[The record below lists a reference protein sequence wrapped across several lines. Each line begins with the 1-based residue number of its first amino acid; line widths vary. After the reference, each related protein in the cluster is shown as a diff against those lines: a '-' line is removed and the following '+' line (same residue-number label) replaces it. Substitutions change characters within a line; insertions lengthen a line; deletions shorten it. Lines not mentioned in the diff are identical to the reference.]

1 MFSLLVNLKTES
13 DENLVVNYQ
22 NTKNNLV
29 VGELFK
35 RHSLMCFTVCV
46 KYLKDEDAAHD
57 ATMSIFEKLFTDLQK
72 HQINNFKS
80 WLHTVCKNHC
90 LILLRKPNV
99 LVSLNE
105 DEGENENL
113 FMQLSNILNHE
124 DDKQEKEEKLQAV
137 ENAILGLKD
146 KQKQCIELFYLKQK
160 SYVEIAAIT
169 GYTENE
175 VKSYIQNGKR
185 NLKII
190 LEQKGITIGLAL
202 FLWIQI
208 RA

>member
-1 MFSLLVNLKTES
+1 LLIDIKTQS
-13 DENLVVNYQ
+13 DENLVINYQ

-35 RHSLMCFTVCV
+35 RHSLMCYAVCM
-46 KYLKDEDAAHD
+46 KYLKNDDAAND
-57 ATMSIFEKLFTDLQK
+57 ATMNIFEKLFTDLQK

-99 LVSLNE
+99 LVSI
-105 DEGENENL
+105 DESEEENSHL
-113 FMQLSNILNHE
+113 FMQLSNVLNH
-124 DDKQEKEEKLQAV
+124 DDNKHEKEEKLQV
-137 ENAILGLKD
+137 LEQSIFELKD
-146 KQKQCIELFYLKQK
+146 KQRECIELFFLKQK
-160 SYVEIAAIT
+160 SYQEISKQT

-185 NLKII
+185 NLKIL
-190 LEQKGITIGLAL
+190 LEQKGITMGLAL
-202 FLWIQI
+202 LLWIH
-208 RA
+208 

>member
-1 MFSLLVNLKTES
+1 LLVNLKTES

-35 RHSLMCFTVCV
+35 RHSLLCFTVCV

-57 ATMSIFEKLFTDLQK
+57 ATMNIFEKLFIDLQK
-72 HQINNFKS
+72 HQITNFKS

-99 LVSLNE
+99 LVSINE
-105 DEGENENL
+105 DEEENENL

-169 GYTENE
+169 GYSENE

>member
-1 MFSLLVNLKTES
+1 MLIDIKTQS
-13 DENLVVNYQ
+13 DENLVINYQ

-35 RHSLMCFTVCV
+35 RHSLMCYAVCM
-46 KYLKDEDAAHD
+46 KYLKNEDAAHD
-57 ATMSIFEKLFTDLQK
+57 ATMNIFEKLFSDLQK

-99 LVSLNE
+99 LVSI
-105 DEGENENL
+105 DESEEENSHL
-113 FMQLSNILNHE
+113 FMQLANVLNH
-124 DDKQEKEEKLQAV
+124 DDYKHEKEEKLQV
-137 ENAILGLKD
+137 LEQSIIELKD
-146 KQKQCIELFYLKQK
+146 KQRECIELFFLKQK
-160 SYVEIAAIT
+160 SYQEISKQT

-185 NLKII
+185 NLKIL
-190 LEQKGITIGLAL
+190 LEQKGITMGLAL
-202 FLWIQI
+202 LLWIH
-208 RA
+208 

>member
-57 ATMSIFEKLFTDLQK
+57 ATMNIFEKLFIDLQK
-72 HQINNFKS
+72 HQIINFKS

-99 LVSLNE
+99 LVSINE
-105 DEGENENL
+105 DEEENENL
-113 FMQLSNILNHE
+113 FMQLSNILNHD
-124 DDKQEKEEKLQAV
+124 DDKQENEEKLQAV

>member
-1 MFSLLVNLKTES
+1 MLVNLKTES

-46 KYLKDEDAAHD
+46 KYLRDEDAAHD
-57 ATMSIFEKLFTDLQK
+57 ATMNIFEKLFNDLQK

-99 LVSLNE
+99 LVSINE
-105 DEGENENL
+105 DEEENENL
-113 FMQLSNILNHE
+113 FMQLSNILNHD

-160 SYVEIAAIT
+160 SYVEIADIT

>member
-1 MFSLLVNLKTES
+1 LLVNLKTES
-13 DENLVVNYQ
+13 DEKLVVNYQ

-35 RHSLMCFTVCV
+35 RHSLMCFTICV
-46 KYLKDEDAAHD
+46 KYLKDEDSAKD
-57 ATMSIFEKLFTDLQK
+57 ATMNIFEKLFIDLNK
-72 HQINNFKS
+72 HQITNFKS
-80 WLHTVCKNHC
+80 WLYTVCKNHC
-90 LILLRKPNV
+90 FILLRKPNV
-99 LVSLNE
+99 LVSINNSE
-105 DEGENENL
+105 EENENL
-113 FMQLSNILNHE
+113 FMQLANILNQE
-124 DDKQEKEEKLQAV
+124 DYKEEKEEKLLAV
-137 ENAILGLKD
+137 ENAIYALKD

-160 SYVEIAAIT
+160 SYTEIAKAT
-169 GYTENE
+169 GYSENE

-190 LEQKGITIGLAL
+190 LEQKGITIGIAL

>member
-1 MFSLLVNLKTES
+1 LLVNLKTES

-57 ATMSIFEKLFTDLQK
+57 ATMNIFEKLFTDLQK
-72 HQINNFKS
+72 HQITNFKS

-99 LVSLNE
+99 LVSINE
-105 DEGENENL
+105 DEEENENL

-190 LEQKGITIGLAL
+190 LEQQGITIGLAL

>member
-1 MFSLLVNLKTES
+1 MFSLLIDLKTQS
-13 DENLVVNYQ
+13 DENLVINYQ

-35 RHSLMCFTVCV
+35 RHSLMCYAVCM
-46 KYLKDEDAAHD
+46 KYLKNEDAAHD
-57 ATMSIFEKLFTDLQK
+57 ATMNIFEKLFTDLQK

-99 LVSLNE
+99 LVSI
-105 DEGENENL
+105 DESEEENSHL
-113 FMQLSNILNHE
+113 FMQLANVLNHE
-124 DDKQEKEEKLQAV
+124 DNKQEKEEKLQV
-137 ENAILGLKD
+137 LEQIIIELKD
-146 KQKQCIELFYLKQK
+146 KQRECIELFFLKQK
-160 SYVEIAAIT
+160 SYQEISKQT

-185 NLKII
+185 NLKIL
-190 LEQKGITIGLAL
+190 LEQKGITMGLAL
-202 FLWIQI
+202 LLWIH
-208 RA
+208 

>member
-1 MFSLLVNLKTES
+1 MLIDLKTQS
-13 DENLVVNYQ
+13 DENLVINYQ

-35 RHSLMCFTVCV
+35 RHSLMCYTVCI
-46 KYLKDEDAAHD
+46 KYLKNDDAAHD
-57 ATMSIFEKLFTDLQK
+57 ATMNIFEKLFNDLQK

-99 LVSLNE
+99 LISI
-105 DEGENENL
+105 DESEEENSHL
-113 FMQLSNILNHE
+113 FMQLSNVLNH
-124 DDKQEKEEKLQAV
+124 DDNKHEKEEKLQV
-137 ENAILGLKD
+137 LEQSIFELKN
-146 KQKQCIELFYLKQK
+146 KQRECIELFFLKQK
-160 SYVEIAAIT
+160 SYQEISKQT

-185 NLKII
+185 NLKIL
-190 LEQKGITIGLAL
+190 LEQKGITMGLAL
-202 FLWIQI
+202 LLWIH
-208 RA
+208 

>member
-1 MFSLLVNLKTES
+1 MFSLLIDLKTQS
-13 DENLVVNYQ
+13 DENLVINYQ

-35 RHSLMCFTVCV
+35 RHSLMCYAVCM
-46 KYLKDEDAAHD
+46 KYLKNEDAAHD
-57 ATMSIFEKLFTDLQK
+57 ATMNIFEKLFTDLQK

-99 LVSLNE
+99 LVSI
-105 DEGENENL
+105 DESEEENSHL
-113 FMQLSNILNHE
+113 FMQLANVLNHE
-124 DDKQEKEEKLQAV
+124 DNKHEKEEKLQV
-137 ENAILGLKD
+137 LEQSIIELKD
-146 KQKQCIELFYLKQK
+146 KQRECIELFFLQQK
-160 SYVEIAAIT
+160 SYQEISKQT

-185 NLKII
+185 NLKIL
-190 LEQKGITIGLAL
+190 LEQKGITMGLAL
-202 FLWIQI
+202 LLWIH
-208 RA
+208 

>member
-1 MFSLLVNLKTES
+1 MLIDIKTQS
-13 DENLVVNYQ
+13 DENLVINYQ

-35 RHSLMCFTVCV
+35 RHSLMCYAVCM
-46 KYLKDEDAAHD
+46 KYLKNDDAAHD
-57 ATMSIFEKLFTDLQK
+57 ATMNIFEKLFTDLQK

-99 LVSLNE
+99 LVSI
-105 DEGENENL
+105 DESEEENSHL
-113 FMQLSNILNHE
+113 FMQLANILNHE
-124 DDKQEKEEKLQAV
+124 DNKHEKEEKLQV
-137 ENAILGLKD
+137 LEQSIIELKD
-146 KQKQCIELFYLKQK
+146 KQRECIELFFLKQK
-160 SYVEIAAIT
+160 SYQEISTLT

-185 NLKII
+185 NLKIL
-190 LEQKGITIGLAL
+190 LEQKGITMGLAL
-202 FLWIQI
+202 LLWIH
-208 RA
+208 

>member
-1 MFSLLVNLKTES
+1 MLIDIKTQS
-13 DENLVVNYQ
+13 DENLVINYQ

-35 RHSLMCFTVCV
+35 RHSLMCYGVCM
-46 KYLKDEDAAHD
+46 KYLKNDDAAHD
-57 ATMSIFEKLFTDLQK
+57 ATMNIFEKLFTDLQK

-99 LVSLNE
+99 LVSI
-105 DEGENENL
+105 DESEEENSHL
-113 FMQLSNILNHE
+113 FMQLANVLNHE
-124 DDKQEKEEKLQAV
+124 DNKHEKEEKLQV
-137 ENAILGLKD
+137 LEQSIIELKD
-146 KQKQCIELFYLKQK
+146 KQRECIELFFLKQK
-160 SYVEIAAIT
+160 SYQEISKQT

-185 NLKII
+185 NLKIL
-190 LEQKGITIGLAL
+190 LEQKGITMGLAL
-202 FLWIQI
+202 LLWIH
-208 RA
+208 

>member
-57 ATMSIFEKLFTDLQK
+57 ATMNIFEKLFIDLQK
-72 HQINNFKS
+72 HQITNFKS

-99 LVSLNE
+99 LVSINE
-105 DEGENENL
+105 DEEENENL
-113 FMQLSNILNHE
+113 FMQLSNILNHD

-137 ENAILGLKD
+137 ENAILSLKD

>member
-57 ATMSIFEKLFTDLQK
+57 ATMNIFEKLFIDLQK
-72 HQINNFKS
+72 HQITNFKS

-99 LVSLNE
+99 LVSINE
-105 DEGENENL
+105 DEEENENL
-113 FMQLSNILNHE
+113 FMQLSNILNHD
-124 DDKQEKEEKLQAV
+124 DDKQEREEKLQAV

-169 GYTENE
+169 GYSENE

>member
-1 MFSLLVNLKTES
+1 MLIDIKTQS
-13 DENLVVNYQ
+13 DENLVINYQ

-35 RHSLMCFTVCV
+35 RHSLMCYAVCM
-46 KYLKDEDAAHD
+46 KYLKNEDAAHD
-57 ATMSIFEKLFTDLQK
+57 ATMNIFEKLFTDLQK

-99 LVSLNE
+99 LVSI
-105 DEGENENL
+105 DESEEENSHL
-113 FMQLSNILNHE
+113 FMQLSNVLNH
-124 DDKQEKEEKLQAV
+124 DDNKHEKEEKLQV
-137 ENAILGLKD
+137 LEQSIFELKN
-146 KQKQCIELFYLKQK
+146 KQRECIELFFLKQK
-160 SYVEIAAIT
+160 SYQEISTLT

-185 NLKII
+185 NLKIL
-190 LEQKGITIGLAL
+190 LEQKGITMGLAL
-202 FLWIQI
+202 LLWIH
-208 RA
+208 

>member
-1 MFSLLVNLKTES
+1 LLIDIKTQS
-13 DENLVVNYQ
+13 DENLVINYQ

-35 RHSLMCFTVCV
+35 RHSLMCYAVCM
-46 KYLKDEDAAHD
+46 KYLKNDDAAHD
-57 ATMSIFEKLFTDLQK
+57 ATMNIFEKLFTDLQK

-99 LVSLNE
+99 LVSI
-105 DEGENENL
+105 DESEEENSHL
-113 FMQLSNILNHE
+113 FMQLVNILNHE
-124 DDKQEKEEKLQAV
+124 DNKHEKEEKLQV
-137 ENAILGLKD
+137 LEQSIIELKD
-146 KQKQCIELFYLKQK
+146 KQRECIELFFLKQK
-160 SYVEIAAIT
+160 SYQEISTLT

-185 NLKII
+185 NLKIL
-190 LEQKGITIGLAL
+190 LEQKGITMGLAL
-202 FLWIQI
+202 LLWIN
-208 RA
+208 

>member
-1 MFSLLVNLKTES
+1 LFSLLVNFKTES

-46 KYLKDEDAAHD
+46 KYLKDEDSAHD
-57 ATMSIFEKLFTDLQK
+57 ATMNIFEKLFIDLQK
-72 HQINNFKS
+72 HQITNFKS

-99 LVSLNE
+99 LVSINK
-105 DEGENENL
+105 DEEENENL

-124 DDKQEKEEKLQAV
+124 DDKQEKEEKLLAV

>member
-1 MFSLLVNLKTES
+1 MLIDIKTQS
-13 DENLVVNYQ
+13 DENLVINYQ

-35 RHSLMCFTVCV
+35 RHSLMCYTVCI
-46 KYLKDEDAAHD
+46 KYLKNDDAAHD
-57 ATMSIFEKLFTDLQK
+57 ATMNIFEKLFNDLQK

-99 LVSLNE
+99 LISI
-105 DEGENENL
+105 DESEEENSHL
-113 FMQLSNILNHE
+113 FMQLSNVLNH
-124 DDKQEKEEKLQAV
+124 DDNKHEKEEKLQV
-137 ENAILGLKD
+137 LEQSIFELKN
-146 KQKQCIELFYLKQK
+146 KQRECIELFFLKQK
-160 SYVEIAAIT
+160 SYQEISKQT

-185 NLKII
+185 NLKIL
-190 LEQKGITIGLAL
+190 LEQKGITMGLAL
-202 FLWIQI
+202 LLWIH
-208 RA
+208 

>member
-1 MFSLLVNLKTES
+1 MLVNLKTES

-57 ATMSIFEKLFTDLQK
+57 ATMNIFEKLFIDLQK
-72 HQINNFKS
+72 HQITNFKS

-99 LVSLNE
+99 LVSINE
-105 DEGENENL
+105 DEEENENL
-113 FMQLSNILNHE
+113 FMQLSNILNHD
-124 DDKQEKEEKLQAV
+124 DDKQEREEKLQAV

-169 GYTENE
+169 GYSENE

>member
-1 MFSLLVNLKTES
+1 LFSLLVNLKTES

-46 KYLKDEDAAHD
+46 KYLRDEDAAHD
-57 ATMSIFEKLFTDLQK
+57 ATMNIFEKLFNDLQK

-99 LVSLNE
+99 LVSINE
-105 DEGENENL
+105 DEEENENL
-113 FMQLSNILNHE
+113 FMQLSNILNHD

-160 SYVEIAAIT
+160 SYVEIADIT